1 MRAIATPHGALY
13 IATQL
18 LYIRTTRSIIV
29 DDMAGTLRVLFF
41 VSAALAVSS
50 LAQTEDYQDPEK
62 IHRCIHDQASS
73 CFIVA
78 IIKKL

>member
-1 MRAIATPHGALY
+1 
-13 IATQL
+13 
-18 LYIRTTRSIIV
+18 
-29 DDMAGTLRVLFF
+29 MAGTLRGLVF
-41 VSAALAVSS
+41 VFAALAVSS